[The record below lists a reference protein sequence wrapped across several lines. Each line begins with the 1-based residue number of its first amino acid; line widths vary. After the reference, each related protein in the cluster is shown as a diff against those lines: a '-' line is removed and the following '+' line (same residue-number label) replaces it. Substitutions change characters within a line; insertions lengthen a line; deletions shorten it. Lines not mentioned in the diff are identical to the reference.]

1 METTG
6 MKRTINFCVISAV
19 SALLLT
25 STVMAA
31 EPEGI
36 TKRKVASCPLN
47 SGGPSLLGTN
57 WRVSST
63 YGNAID
69 EAVDMKMTVN
79 LDTMAGDT
87 GCNKYAAKFKQV
99 GFTGFTITHLNRTR
113 KPCMRVDTGE
123 GKPTVDLSKIEGAY
137 LRIIRRMGSVQQLD
151 DGMLVFYDRNGKK
164 GLEMTQI
171 KANAS

>member
-1 METTG
+1 LKTNG
-6 MKRTINFCVISAV
+6 MKRTVNFCVISAV
-19 SALLLT
+19 SALFLT
-25 STVMAA
+25 STIAVA
-31 EPEGI
+31 EVGGI

-63 YGNAID
+63 YGNKISD
-69 EAVDMKMTVN
+69 KVDMKMTVN

-113 KPCMRVDTGE
+113 KPCMRVDNDK
-123 GKPTVDLSKIEGAY
+123 GKPSVDLSKIEGAY
-137 LRIIRRMGSVQQLD
+137 LRIIRRMGSVQRLEN
-151 DGMLVFYDRNGKK
+151 GTLVFYDRNGKK
-164 GLEMTQI
+164 GLEMTQV
-171 KANAS
+171 N

>member
-1 METTG
+1 
-6 MKRTINFCVISAV
+6 MKRTLNFCVISAV

-69 EAVDMKMTVN
+69 DAVDMKMTVS

-87 GCNKYAAKFKQV
+87 GCNKYAAKFKQT
-99 GFTGFTITHLNRTR
+99 GFTGFTITNITRTR
-113 KPCMRVDTGE
+113 NPCMRVDTGE
-123 GKPTVDLSKIEGAY
+123 GKPTVDLSRIEGAY

-151 DGMLVFYDRNGKK
+151 NGKLVFYDRNGKE
-164 GLEMTQI
+164 GLEMTQV
-171 KANAS
+171 KAGQDI

>member
-1 METTG
+1 
-6 MKRTINFCVISAV
+6 MKRTLNICAISAV
-19 SALLLT
+19 SALFLT
-25 STVMAA
+25 STVVAA

-47 SGGPSLLGTN
+47 SGGPSLLGSN

-63 YGNAID
+63 YGNKLS

-99 GFTGFTITHLNRTR
+99 GFTGFTITQLTRTR
-113 KPCMRVDTGE
+113 KPCMRVSTGE

-151 DGMLVFYDRNGKK
+151 DGRLVFYDRNGKE
-164 GLEMTQI
+164 GLEMT
-171 KANAS
+171 KVN

>member
-1 METTG
+1 METNG
-6 MKRTINFCVISAV
+6 MKRTVSLCVISAV

-25 STVMAA
+25 STVIADDLD
-31 EPEGI
+31 GI

-63 YGNAID
+63 YGNAISD
-69 EAVDMKMTVN
+69 EVNMKMTVS

-99 GFTGFTITHLNRTR
+99 GFTGFTITHLDRTR
-113 KPCMRVDTGE
+113 NPCMRVDNND
-123 GKPTVDLSKIEGAY
+123 GKPSVDLSKLEGAY

-151 DGMLVFYDRNGKK
+151 DGKLVFYDRNGKK
-164 GLEMTQI
+164 GLEMT
-171 KANAS
+171 KVN

>member
-1 METTG
+1 MKTNG
-6 MKRTINFCVISAV
+6 MKRTLNICAISAV
-19 SALLLT
+19 SALFLT
-25 STVMAA
+25 STVVAA

-47 SGGPSLLGTN
+47 SGGPSLLGSN

-63 YGNAID
+63 YGNKLS

-99 GFTGFTITHLNRTR
+99 GFTGFTITQLTRTR
-113 KPCMRVDTGE
+113 KPCMRVSTGE

-151 DGMLVFYDRNGKK
+151 DGRLVFYDRNGKE
-164 GLEMTQI
+164 GLEMT
-171 KANAS
+171 KVN

>member
-1 METTG
+1 VKTNGIKQILKLCAM
-6 MKRTINFCVISAV
+6 SAV

-25 STVMAA
+25 STVIAA

-47 SGGPSLLGTN
+47 SGGQSLLGSN

-63 YGNAID
+63 YGNKIS

-79 LDTMAGDT
+79 LDTLAGNT

-99 GFTGFTITHLNRTR
+99 GFTGFTITHMNRTR
-113 KPCMRVDTGE
+113 KPCMRVNTGA
-123 GKPTVDLSKIEGAY
+123 GKPTVDLSKIEGAF
-137 LRIIRRMGSVQQLD
+137 LRIIRRMGSVQQLE
-151 DGMLVFYDRNGKK
+151 GGKLVFYDRNGKQ
-164 GLEMTQI
+164 GLEMTEV
-171 KANAS
+171 N

>member
-1 METTG
+1 MKTNG
-6 MKRTINFCVISAV
+6 MKRTLNICAISAV
-19 SALLLT
+19 SALFLT
-25 STVMAA
+25 STVVAA

-47 SGGPSLLGTN
+47 SGGPSLLGSN

-63 YGNAID
+63 YGNKIS

-99 GFTGFTITHLNRTR
+99 GFTGFTITQLTRTR
-113 KPCMRVDTGE
+113 KPCMRVSTGE

-151 DGMLVFYDRNGKK
+151 DGRLVFYDRNGKE
-164 GLEMTQI
+164 GLEMT
-171 KANAS
+171 KVN

>member
-1 METTG
+1 VKTNG
-6 MKRTINFCVISAV
+6 MKRTLNICAISAV
-19 SALLLT
+19 SALFLT
-25 STVMAA
+25 STVVAA

-47 SGGPSLLGTN
+47 SGGPSLLGSN

-63 YGNAID
+63 YGNKLS

-99 GFTGFTITHLNRTR
+99 GFTGFTITQLTRTR
-113 KPCMRVDTGE
+113 KPCMRVSTGE

-151 DGMLVFYDRNGKK
+151 DGRLVFYDRNGKE
-164 GLEMTQI
+164 GLEMT
-171 KANAS
+171 KVN

>member
-1 METTG
+1 MESNG
-6 MKRTINFCVISAV
+6 MKSTVNFCVVSVV

-25 STVMAA
+25 STIAIA
-31 EPEGI
+31 EIGGI
-36 TKRKVASCPLN
+36 TSRKVASCPLN

-63 YGNAID
+63 YGNKIS
-69 EAVDMKMTVN
+69 EEVDMKMTVN

-113 KPCMRVDTGE
+113 NPCMRVDNDK
-123 GKPTVDLSKIEGAY
+123 GKPSVDLSRIEGAY
-137 LRIIRRMGSVQQLD
+137 LRIIRRMGSVQRLD
-151 DGMLVFYDRNGKK
+151 DGKLVFYDRNGKK
-164 GLEMTQI
+164 GLEMTLV
-171 KANAS
+171 K

>member
-1 METTG
+1 
-6 MKRTINFCVISAV
+6 MKRTRNFCVMSAA
-19 SALLLT
+19 SALLLI
-25 STVMAA
+25 STAA
-31 EPEGI
+31 VAELDGI
-36 TKRKVASCPLN
+36 TDRKVASCPLN

-63 YGNAID
+63 YGNPIND
-69 EAVDMKMTVN
+69 AVDMKMTVS

-99 GFTGFTITHLNRTR
+99 GFTGFTITQLNRTR
-113 KPCMRVDTGE
+113 KPCMRVSTGE

-151 DGMLVFYDRNGKK
+151 DGKLVFYDRNGKK

-171 KANAS
+171 KVNEAS

>member
-1 METTG
+1 VKTNG
-6 MKRTINFCVISAV
+6 MKRTLNICAISAV
-19 SALLLT
+19 SALFLT
-25 STVMAA
+25 STVVAA

-47 SGGPSLLGTN
+47 SGGPSLLGSN

-63 YGNAID
+63 YGNKIS

-99 GFTGFTITHLNRTR
+99 GFTGFTITQLTRTR
-113 KPCMRVDTGE
+113 KPCMRVSTGE

-151 DGMLVFYDRNGKK
+151 DGRLVFYDRNGKE
-164 GLEMTQI
+164 GLEMT
-171 KANAS
+171 KVN

>member
-1 METTG
+1 MKTNG
-6 MKRTINFCVISAV
+6 MKRTINFCVMSAV

-25 STVMAA
+25 SAVIAA
-31 EPEGI
+31 DDLDGI

-63 YGNAID
+63 YGNQID
-69 EAVDMKMTVN
+69 DAVNMKMTVN

-99 GFTGFTITHLNRTR
+99 GFTGFTITQMTRTR
-113 KPCMRVDTGE
+113 NPCMRVDNDK
-123 GKPTVDLSKIEGAY
+123 GKPSVDLSKIEGAY
-137 LRIIRRMGSVQQLD
+137 LRIIRRMGSVQRLD
-151 DGMLVFYDRNGKK
+151 DGKLVFYDRNGKK
-164 GLEMTQI
+164 GLEMTQVKDI
-171 KANAS
+171 